1 MAKKPKEKSQKSE
14 LLIKKS
20 LVQDYIKSKSDYKI
34 SPEIFEILSDLI
46 KDLCEEAIERARL
59 NGRKTIQ
66 KQDI

>member
-1 MAKKPKEKSQKSE
+1 MAKKEKVQKTEE
-14 LLIKKS
+14 LLIKKG
-20 LVQDYIKSKSDYKI
+20 LVQEYIKSKGDYRI

-46 KDLCEEAIERARL
+46 KDLCEEAIERAKL

>member
-46 KDLCEEAIERARL
+46 KDLCEEAIERATL